1 MNIDKT
7 KYTGIFTALLTPF
20 DKEGKVNHNTLEKL
34 VKFNVEKGVKGF
46 YVCGSTG
53 EAFLLSADERKA
65 IMETVKAAAPDSTL
79 IAHIGTLNQNDAIAL
94 GKHANK
100 LGYDAVSSVAPF
112 YYKFTF
118 DEIKN
123 YYFTLANESEL
134 PMLVYHIPTFSGVN
148 MGMNEISFLTTV
160 FLV

>member
-94 GKHANK
+94 GKHAN
-100 LGYDAVSSVAPF
+100 S
-112 YYKFTF
+112 FTTNSHLTKSKTTTSLSQTSQSF
-118 DEIKN
+118 PCW
-123 YYFTLANESEL
+123 FT
-134 PMLVYHIPTFSGVN
+134 
-148 MGMNEISFLTTV
+148 ISPHSRV
-160 FLV
+160 